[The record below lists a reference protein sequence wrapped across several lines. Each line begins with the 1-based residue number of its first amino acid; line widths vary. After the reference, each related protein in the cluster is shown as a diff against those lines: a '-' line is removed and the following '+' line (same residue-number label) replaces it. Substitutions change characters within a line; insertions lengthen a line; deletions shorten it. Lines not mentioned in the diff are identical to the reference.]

1 MDMTSEY
8 LKGCSPYI
16 DRLVYDIGKRQ
27 LLLVCVDSPET
38 CKPVIEII
46 FTGIEFYKE
55 ETLDDEYDDQ
65 CIDSVL
71 GINWVHENTI
81 CIHTEKKEIVIKF
94 DGNYVRNSI
103 A

>member
-1 MDMTSEY
+1 MEMTSEY

-16 DRLVYDIGKRQ
+16 DRLIYDIGKRQ

-38 CKPVIEII
+38 GKPKIEII
-46 FTGIEFYKE
+46 FAGIESYE
-55 ETLDDEYDDQ
+55 EATLDDEYDDQ
-65 CIDSVL
+65 CLDSVI
-71 GINWVHENTI
+71 GIHWLKEKTI

-94 DGNYVRNSI
+94 DSHVVKNLI